1 MRKEKT
7 KTGAEVFWDTI
18 LTFINLV
25 FKIYS
30 FKVTAIRKM
39 CKELGLKAEGSSF
52 DMILR
57 MRDVSLNRSSFD
69 WAYEKVFGKTGI
81 VYFCIFFN

>member
-1 MRKEKT
+1 
-7 KTGAEVFWDTI
+7 
-18 LTFINLV
+18 
-25 FKIYS
+25 
-30 FKVTAIRKM
+30 M

-81 VYFCIFFN
+81 VYFCIFFLLNYVSRLKGLFCC